1 MAELGNNAHIAA
13 ESLFE
18 SCITDWMKPTNDTNT
33 DVSDYLQAAALDVPD
48 AYETAA
54 RTSER
59 ESQVTPV
66 ITTTLVAAVPGQ
78 TSATTAM
85 APPPCG

>member
-1 MAELGNNAHIAA
+1 MAELGNNAHISA

-33 DVSDYLQAAALDVPD
+33 DVSDYLLAAALD

-66 ITTTLVAAVPGQ
+66 AAGQ
-78 TSATTAM
+78 NVLLTSLQANTAG
-85 APPPCG
+85 A